1 MRSKHRWLGN
11 ERVRLALLLA
21 LLAGL
26 GAYALTSSA
35 VLGGEGSDLAECPQ
49 SGAPEVRTTSRDRVR
64 ALRSGVRRVVF
75 FAPGLQPY
83 EEGPAAAGFAW
94 SDGEPGTHRA
104 VPAEPRQPGA
114 WEMRWW
120 MPTRD
125 DVVVD
130 AFLFADGAHARDFLR
145 RATSTEC
152 RRAARSVPASFPPN
166 GRNLAWLN
174 PDGFAQEDLFLQ
186 RGRRVYRI
194 GVVRPGSEGRASGAE
209 RRLGFEIANALGCS
223 LPGARCLL
231 RPQSSVS
238 AGFARP
244 S

>member
-1 MRSKHRWLGN
+1 ML
-11 ERVRLALLLA
+11 VLLI
-21 LLAGL
+21 GL

-35 VLGGEGSDLAECPQ
+35 LLGGEDSTGADCPQ
-49 SGAPEVRTTSRDRVR
+49 GGAPEVRTASRDQVR
-64 ALRSGVRRVVF
+64 SLRADVRRIVF
-75 FAPGLQPY
+75 FAPGLEPY
-83 EEGPAAAGFAW
+83 EEGPAATGFAW

-125 DVVVD
+125 DVVAD
-130 AFLFADGAHARDFLR
+130 AFLFADAAQARAFLR

-166 GRNLAWLN
+166 GRNLGWLN

-186 RGRRVYRI
+186 RGRRVYRVS
-194 GVVRPGSEGRASGAE
+194 VVRPGSEGRASGAE
-209 RRLGFEIANALGCS
+209 RRLGFEIANALSCA
-223 LPGARCLL
+223 LPGAGCPL
-231 RPQSSVS
+231 RPLRSVS
-238 AGFARP
+238 ASA
-244 S
+244 